1 MVGYTRL
8 QVSTE
13 PASTGPSTLQVSTD
27 PSSPL
32 ATLRS
37 CSTESCFSL
46 SFFNVSLLAT
56 FFSFTW

>member
-8 QVSTE
+8 QVSID
-13 PASTGPSTLQVSTD
+13 PASTGPRTLQVSMD

-37 CSTESCFSL
+37 CSTESFFRF
-46 SFFNVSLLAT
+46 SFFKVSLLAT